1 LLTAAT
7 YALRV
12 LIRIIGQLDPLQH
25 SNPMLSFNAIMPIS
39 TPMTGGV
46 VYTMYMTGI
55 STSTATII
63 YMYRLVYDESYSD
76 AARRR
81 RRARFSTRT

>member
-1 LLTAAT
+1 MLTAAT
-7 YALRV
+7 YALGI

-25 SNPMLSFNAIMPIS
+25 SNPMLSFNAIMHIR

-63 YMYRLVYDESYSD
+63 YMYRFMYDESYRK
-76 AARRR
+76 AK
-81 RRARFSTRT
+81 RAKPV